1 MILRILI
8 SWRILILYLLKE
20 CPSSYKGHHSNLWVK
35 IILKE
40 ARAFFVKCAKYLQTS
55 MPVLKNYV
63 IKSLTFLPLPEI
75 HQSTLEELHV
85 LIKVLQPTRML
96 LNQNFLSSKQL
107 QAMNFQLTLMRMITP
122 NVLITFGTKCL
133 NKLINTLV
141 KLV

>member
-1 MILRILI
+1 M
-8 SWRILILYLLKE
+8 E
-20 CPSSYKGHHSNLWVK
+20 D
-35 IILKE
+35 
-40 ARAFFVKCAKYLQTS
+40 RAFFIKCAKYLQTS